1 MDPGFFAIN
10 AGFCSITYAAF
21 TIEVMQ
27 IDDKGRPRPRG
38 QLETLEADDLI
49 LALGQDTDTAFLR
62 KIPGVEFKDD
72 GTVIV
77 TQMMTDY
84 PGLFAGGDMVP
95 SEVHRYHLRR
105 ARQEGGA
112 QHRRLPSG
120 PELHQAAQAAEEGPG
135 HRSTSCTTILASSS
149 GRSRTPTFS
158 AAAPGG
164 AGRVQRRREQCTAFV
179 LRQLLRVLRG
189 LPRGRDRQARAE
201 QALPVHL
208 RTVHGLRDLVRAVSV
223 PFVSMIPEP
232 SPVA

>member
-1 MDPGFFAIN
+1 
-10 AGFCSITYAAF
+10 
-21 TIEVMQ
+21 MQ
-27 IDDKGRPRPRG
+27 IEGKGRPRPRG

-49 LALGQDTDTAFLR
+49 LALGQDTDTDTDAAFLR

-135 HRSTSCTTILASSS
+135 HRSTSCTWYYTGVEQRPQPHADIQRRCTRWCRARAGEGSSVLPLSCGNASSATGPAPRTRSPSSGGASATSTSTNCARVARSASSS
-149 GRSRTPTFS
+149 
-158 AAAPGG
+158 
-164 AGRVQRRREQCTAFV
+164 
-179 LRQLLRVLRG
+179 
-189 LPRGRDRQARAE
+189 
-201 QALPVHL
+201 
-208 RTVHGLRDLVRAVSV
+208 VRAIRQHD
-223 PFVSMIPEP
+223 PGTEP
-232 SPVA
+232 RRLTARTD

>member
-1 MDPGFFAIN
+1 VHPSFLVIN
-10 AGFCSITYAAF
+10 AGSCSITYAAF

-84 PGLFAGGDMVP
+84 PDLFAGGDMVP

-135 HRSTSCTTILASSS
+135 HRSTSCTWYYTGVEQRPQPHADI
-149 GRSRTPTFS
+149 
-158 AAAPGG
+158 
-164 AGRVQRRREQCTAFV
+164 QRRCTRWCRARAGERSSVLPLSCGNCFECYGACPEDAIAKLGPSKRYQYIYELCTGCAICFEQCPCHSSA
-179 LRQLLRVLRG
+179 
-189 LPRGRDRQARAE
+189 
-201 QALPVHL
+201 
-208 RTVHGLRDLVRAVSV
+208 
-223 PFVSMIPEP
+223 
-232 SPVA
+232 